1 MGPNTL
7 LVKVS
12 RRVHMAIGIDAFE
25 FVAANE
31 QIKLPQ
37 YEAGAH
43 IDVHLPGG
51 MIRQYSL
58 CSRPDQ
64 DQVYRVA
71 VLLDENGRGGSRAMH
86 DTVHP
91 GDLVTIGSPR
101 NAFRLQSKDRPIYLL
116 AGGVGITPILAMAY
130 ELQASGTSFEMHYF
144 GRSRNRLAFLP
155 ELEQGRFAAKVSL
168 HLDDQMPG
176 TGSPLDEVLGKTS
189 HDSEIYACGP
199 AGFLH
204 RIKELLETRDG
215 PKPNFHYES
224 FAPIQSSTD
233 NSTFEV
239 NFSGSG
245 RRVVVGPAETIV
257 EAARRVGVDIP
268 ISCEQGICGTCLTQV
283 LEGLPDHRDMFLTL
297 EEHDRNDQMTPCCSR
312 SFSSSLTLNC

>member
-12 RRVHMAIGIDAFE
+12 YRAQVAIGIDAFE
-25 FVAANE
+25 FVAATE

-51 MIRQYSL
+51 VIRQYSL
-58 CSRPDQ
+58 CGRPDQ
-64 DQVYRVA
+64 AQVYRVA

-91 GDLVTIGSPR
+91 GDLITIGSPR
-101 NAFRLQSKDRPIYLL
+101 NAFRLQSKDRPICLL

-130 ELQASGTSFEMHYF
+130 ELEASGISFELHYF
-144 GRSRNRLAFLP
+144 ARSRNRLAFLP
-155 ELEQGRFAAKVSL
+155 ELEQGQFAAKVSL
-168 HLDDQMPG
+168 HLDDQMASDAS
-176 TGSPLDEVLGKTS
+176 TLEEVLSTV
-189 HDSEIYACGP
+189 HHESEIYACGP
-199 AGFLH
+199 TGFLH
-204 RIKELLETRDG
+204 RIKELLASRDC
-215 PKPNFHYES
+215 PKPTLHYES
-224 FAPIQSSTD
+224 FAPIQSSTS

-245 RRVVVGPAETIV
+245 RSVVVGPAETIV